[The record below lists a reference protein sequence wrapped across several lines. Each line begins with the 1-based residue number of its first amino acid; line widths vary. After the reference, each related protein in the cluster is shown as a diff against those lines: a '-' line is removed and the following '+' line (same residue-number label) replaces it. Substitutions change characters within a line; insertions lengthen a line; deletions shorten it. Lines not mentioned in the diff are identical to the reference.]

1 MKAVAMTHSRSSPSA
16 ESGSPKSVASPP
28 GSRSRLFGNFW
39 RLRLRLRLLVY
50 RTLAKVL
57 LTDLPSTGRSVGD

>member
-39 RLRLRLRLLVY
+39 RLRLRLLVY
-50 RTLAKVL
+50 QTLAKVL
-57 LTDLPSTGRSVGD
+57 LTDLPSTDRSVGD